1 MMKGSKYFTG
11 LLLMCLA
18 TVAMSQEVLTGLS
31 FNEAVSREA
40 ARIAGQ
46 EKLSGV
52 KQENT
57 AALTLPFFD
66 DFSTANIFPDKSK
79 WKDRAVYVNQSFAYF
94 PTNIGAA
101 TFDALDSTGKIYAN
115 ADWVPFEADKLTSN
129 AIRLD
134 SVFDPVVRAL
144 SPADSLYLSFFY
156 QPQGYGRKP
165 EEWDTLILEFS
176 YLGDTAFAY
185 YDTVL
190 VPFNEI
196 LPSPLDT
203 IHPGDTIWVP
213 KDYGC
218 DTNLYRI
225 SFLTYG
231 WEDWIWLP
239 CDSVMLPTTEWD
251 KVWQVDGQSL
261 NDFLQENERY
271 FVQVMV
277 PVLDPKYFT
286 ASFHFR
292 FRNYASIANDIIPS
306 FRSNDDQW
314 NVDYVYLNYNRERS
328 DTTYR
333 VLTFSQRAPSFLK
346 DYQVIP
352 YKQYLADPFNSVR
365 DEFPM
370 YIVNLDKPEETHDAS
385 YLYTV
390 DQVNGN
396 FRYWYDGGVCNLL
409 PFYPGNTFQD
419 TLSCR
424 EQAMPPVNSLFSLD
438 YDLDTTSYIIRHYI
452 SDSSTIDIIV
462 DSVIYRQGFYNYY
475 AYDDGS
481 PEAGYGI
488 ENAGAMMAYRFTMTV
503 PDTLFGVQMY
513 FNRTENHANELP
525 FDLMVWRDNN
535 GKPGEV
541 VYVMENQ
548 EVKWADKG
556 LYRFYPYL
564 FEEPLVM
571 TGTFYVGWLQYENG
585 SLNVGFD
592 ANNDHANNIMYYA
605 EDEWYISNRSGSLLI
620 RPMIGSDLILGREEP
635 EDKTG
640 LEVLALYPNPARD
653 YFELD
658 VAALAD
664 SPSASL
670 EIYSIYGQLV
680 LQQNVSRKRVDV
692 SRLSRGMYVVRLKS
706 KNKMYAAKLLI
717 NR

>member
-1 MMKGSKYFTG
+1 MKSSKYFVG
-11 LLLMCLA
+11 FFFVLLA
-18 TVAMSQEVLTGLS
+18 TVSMAQEIVTGLS

-40 ARIAGQ
+40 VRITEQ
-46 EKLSGV
+46 EKPAGFN
-52 KQENT
+52 QE
-57 AALTLPFFD
+57 AAVAITLPFFD
-66 DFSTANIFPDKSK
+66 DFSTSHIFPDKSK
-79 WKDRAVYVNQSFAYF
+79 WQDRAVFVNQDFAYF

-115 ADWVPFEADKLTSN
+115 ADWVPFEADVLTTN

-134 SVFDPVVRAL
+134 SIFDPVVRAL

-165 EEWDTLILEFS
+165 EAWDTLILEFS

-190 VPFNEI
+190 VPLNEI

-218 DTNLYRI
+218 DTNLYKI
-225 SFLTYG
+225 SFLSYG

-251 KVWQVDGQSL
+251 KVWQVDGLSM
-261 NDFLQENERY
+261 NDFLLENERY
-271 FVQVMV
+271 FVQVML
-277 PVLDPKYFT
+277 PVLDQKYFYD
-286 ASFHFR
+286 AFHFR

-306 FRSNDDQW
+306 FRGNDDQW
-314 NVDYVYLNYNRERS
+314 NVDYVYLDYNRNKA

-365 DEFPM
+365 DDFPM
-370 YIVNLDKPEETHDAS
+370 YIVNLDKPDETHDAS

-396 FRYWYDGGVCNLL
+396 FSYWYDGGTCNLL
-409 PFYPGNTFQD
+409 PFYPGNNFQD
-419 TLSCR
+419 TLTCR
-424 EQAMPPVNSLFSLD
+424 EQAIPPVQSLFSLD
-438 YDLDTTSYIIRHYI
+438 FDRDTTSYTIRHYI
-452 SDSSTIDIIV
+452 SDSSTINIIV
-462 DSVIYRQGFYNYY
+462 DSAIYRQGFYNYY

-488 ENAGAMMAYRFTMTV
+488 ENAGAMMAYRFTMSV
-503 PDTLFGVQMY
+503 PDTLFGVQIY
-513 FNRTENHANELP
+513 FNRTEDNSNELP

-535 GKPGEV
+535 GKPGDTA
-541 VYVMENQ
+541 YVMENQ
-548 EVKWADKG
+548 KPKWVDEG
-556 LYRFYPYL
+556 LYRFYAYL
-564 FEEPLVM
+564 FDEPFVM
-571 TGTFYVGWLQYENG
+571 TGTFYVGWMQYEDG

-592 ANNDHANNIMYYA
+592 ANNDHADNIMYYA
-605 EDEWYISNRSGSLLI
+605 EDEWYTSTRNGCLLI
-620 RPMIGSDLILGREEP
+620 RPMIGSKLVLGQEEQQAKP
-635 EDKTG
+635 G
-640 LEVLALYPNPARD
+640 LEKLGIYPNPARD
-653 YFELD
+653 YSILNQAEIAD
-658 VAALAD
+658 DPAAIVA
-664 SPSASL
+664 
-670 EIYSIYGQLV
+670 IYSIYGKLV
-680 LQQNVSRKRVDV
+680 HRQQGAGNKVDV
-692 SRLSRGMYVVRLKS
+692 SMLPQGMYVIRVKS
-706 KNKMYAAKLLI
+706 KNKMYTAKLLI